1 EVLIEAGVGQARGV
15 LIMTNDDLVNIST
28 ALMVRHLNPQVR
40 VVMRMF
46 NQNLIQ
52 RLGKAV
58 SNVYALSTAALTAPL
73 FALTALTGQALGTI
87 RVEDVK
93 ERVRQVAELTISPT
107 STLRGQTIAAV
118 ASENHLL
125 ILAHLTGEGKDRFL
139 LDVDLEARLLPNDR
153 LIICGESETVG
164 YLVEGENVLP
174 HVRWAGWLRRMG
186 RVVWR
191 TLAEVELAVKIC
203 TGVLLFVIVTSTL
216 VLHFSVQK

>member
-93 ERVRQVAELTISPT
+93 DGLRQVAELTIGPT
-107 STLRGQTIAAV
+107 STLRGQTIATV
-118 ASENHLL
+118 ASEHHLL
-125 ILAHLTGEGKDRFL
+125 ILAYLTGEGKDRFL

-153 LIICGESETVG
+153 LIIGGESETVG
-164 YLVEGENVLP
+164 YLVEGEDVLP
-174 HVRWAGWLRRMG
+174 HVRSA
-186 RVVWR
+186 R
-191 TLAEVELAVKIC
+191 TVSLMQP
-203 TGVLLFVIVTSTL
+203 LLS
-216 VLHFSVQK
+216 